1 MLSPEM
7 EGNKAKLEPGGAEVK
22 VEPVDEET
30 ASGALEDSLKKL
42 LQGKGVS
49 SETIR
54 NLGLARCKTIGV
66 FSSVVDSRSQLREF
80 AAKSLNLKTPAE
92 AMEVAALI
100 GAWETARIIAEQK
113 RQREAQELLAGGSEA
128 DTKSGGKWQECRE
141 QFERACHKLE
151 AAQSPAEETLDHLQ
165 RQVEAAKFTAKPL
178 RHFLSEADP
187 GPQPI
192 QTAIGA
198 VRVRRGVRQ
207 AEEVIAR
214 LRIMACALVMV
225 GMQAKQHGVL
235 QRLVLDDFA
244 FIGRRWERR
253 PRTQVTGGRGRSKA

>member
-1 MLSPEM
+1 MLEYKRGYRFKMLSPEM

-42 LQGKGVS
+42 LQEKGVS

-128 DTKSGGKWQECRE
+128 DTKIGGKWQECRE

-151 AAQSPAEETLDHLQ
+151 AAQSPAEETWIICRGKSKQ
-165 RQVEAAKFTAKPL
+165 Q
-178 RHFLSEADP
+178 SS
-187 GPQPI
+187 PQNP
-192 QTAIGA
+192 
-198 VRVRRGVRQ
+198 
-207 AEEVIAR
+207 
-214 LRIMACALVMV
+214 
-225 GMQAKQHGVL
+225 
-235 QRLVLDDFA
+235 
-244 FIGRRWERR
+244 
-253 PRTQVTGGRGRSKA
+253 